1 VEGSATLLKFAYRLA
16 RTLASRRSQSNE
28 AAILS
33 TLSRGVP
40 KTFVE
45 FGFHPSEFNC
55 VSLSGFSGLLIDGDA
70 TSVRVANLALP
81 RRLRAVQSFL
91 TLDNLDV
98 VRNAFPA
105 LGVLSIDVDGNDYWF
120 LQALLPLRP
129 HVVAVEY
136 NGTFGLRSITV
147 PYDAA
152 FERHLKHPSGWY
164 HGASLAA
171 LSSLCERHDMK
182 LVAVSEAGTN
192 AFFVRQ
198 DRPEPR
204 LSIQSAYKENALRNQ
219 RSGTTAA
226 QQWERIKHMPFESV
240 Q

>member
-1 VEGSATLLKFAYRLA
+1 MEGSATLLKFAYRLA
-16 RTLASRRSQSNE
+16 RALAPRRSQSNE
-28 AAILS
+28 AEVLS
-33 TLSRGVP
+33 ALSRGVP
-40 KTFVE
+40 NTFVE

-55 VSLSGFSGLLIDGDA
+55 VSLTDFSGLLIDGDA
-70 TSVRVANLALP
+70 TSVRVAKLALP

-91 TLDNLDV
+91 TLENLDV

-120 LQALLPLRP
+120 LEALLPVRP

-136 NGTFGLRSITV
+136 NGTFGLPAITV

-152 FERHLKHPSGWY
+152 FERHQKHPSGWY

-171 LSSLCERHDMK
+171 LTGLCERHGMK
-182 LVAVSEAGTN
+182 LVAVSAAGTN
-192 AFFVRQ
+192 AFFVRE

-204 LSIQSAYKENALRNQ
+204 LPSESAYRENAIRNQ
-219 RSGTTAA
+219 RSGSTAA
-226 QQWERIKHMPFESV
+226 QQWERIKHMPFISV
-240 Q
+240 